1 MSLSEWL
8 SESVSGGPSR
18 LGRPARRGKPSSARP
33 RARILAVIGLCVAA
47 LSLGSC
53 GYRPL
58 YGNSSDGVQGSSELA
73 KVRIGLIANRAGHRL
88 RNHLL
93 DRINPRGEPS
103 APAYALNVDLEE
115 SRVDLGVRRD
125 ATRTRA
131 NLVLTAKFQLRDMTN
146 NRIVFNAGASRVA
159 SFNIRDAEFST
170 ISAESA
176 ARRRSVEGLADE
188 ITQRVAIFLNRKH
201 AKKP

>member
-1 MSLSEWL
+1 MSLSECL
-8 SESVSGGPSR
+8 SDGPSR
-18 LGRPARRGKPSSARP
+18 LTPQPGGLSGTRRRV
-33 RARILAVIGLCVAA
+33 LALIGLSVAA
-47 LSLGSC
+47 LSLASC

-58 YGNSSDGVQGSSELA
+58 YGSASDGVQGSSELA
-73 KVRIGLIANRAGHRL
+73 KVRVGLIANRAGQRL

-93 DRINPRGEPS
+93 DRMNPRGEPS
-103 APAYALNVDLEE
+103 APTYALNVDLEE

-131 NLVLTAKFQLRDMTN
+131 NLILTAKFQLRDITN
-146 NRIVFNAGASRVA
+146 SRIVFSAGASRVA

-176 ARRRSVEGLADE
+176 ARRRTVEGLADE
-188 ITQRVAIFLNRKH
+188 ITHRVAIFLNRKH